1 VTVDRSLAVR
11 VAAAG
16 TGDVAGSFQRHVS
29 PKVRTLTGTA
39 AGGRWGYPGTYRVLY
54 LARPRD
60 SVVVE
65 AYRHLVDDI
74 EGMTG
79 DLVGPRRLLTCNVSV
94 TNVLDLRAAAARDA
108 VGVTMEELMGP
119 WEPCQRIGQ
128 AAHQLGLHGV
138 IAPAPTH
145 LGETLALFELH
156 LPADELPELVRDDLW
171 PHLPPDP
178 RLLRVVAGE
187 Q

>member
-1 VTVDRSLAVR
+1 LDRSIAVR
-11 VAAAG
+11 VAAVS
-16 TGDVAGSFQRHVS
+16 TVDVKGSFQRHVS
-29 PKVRTLTGTA
+29 TKVRTLTGTA
-39 AGGRWGYPGTYRVLY
+39 AGGRWGFPRTYPVLY
-54 LARPRD
+54 LARPRE

-79 DLVGPRRLLTCNVSV
+79 DLVAPRRLLTCNVAVS
-94 TNVLDLRAAAARDA
+94 NVLDLRDPGGRDA
-108 VGVTMEELMGP
+108 VGLTAEELTGP
-119 WEPCQRIGQ
+119 WDPCQRIGQ

-138 IAPAPTH
+138 IAPAATH

-156 LPADELPELVRDDLW
+156 LPADELPELVRDELW

-178 RLLRVVAGE
+178 RVLRVVAGE